1 MKENNQKGEKLI
13 YQLGWI
19 SILLAV
25 LIFRR
30 NLGVELMQFNGF
42 GLFDVPDAY
51 PADPVDWFTL
61 LRDSFFVGFALLE
74 GFDLLNYLI
83 VGLIFLGVYLVQNKF
98 YPLLSKIALT
108 TGWVGVL
115 IFWFTNQAFPML
127 RLSRQYY
134 SAAGEARQA
143 ALIEAGRSILE
154 AVNPEGISQ
163 IIGWHVSLALVLI
176 AGLIFS
182 VLMLKN
188 GVFTRWTGISGVLA
202 NGIGLLLFPLIPL
215 GPGIYW
221 IPPAFSAPFRIIW
234 YVLIAIK
241 FRQLAKQKDNNTEDQ
256 RNG

>member
-1 MKENNQKGEKLI
+1 MKENNQKGEKII
-13 YQLGWI
+13 YQLGGI
-19 SILLAV
+19 FILLAV
-25 LIFRR
+25 LFFRR

-42 GLFDVPDAY
+42 GLFDVPEAY
-51 PADPVDWFTL
+51 PANPVDWFAL
-61 LRDSFFVGFALLE
+61 LRDNFFIGFALLE

-83 VGLIFLGVYLVQNKF
+83 VGLMFLGLHFVEKNT
-98 YPLLSKIALT
+98 YPLISKITLAA
-108 TGWVGVL
+108 GWGGVL

-134 SAAGEARQA
+134 SATSEAQQA
-143 ALIEAGRSILE
+143 ALIEVGRGILE
-154 AVNPEGISQ
+154 AVNPEGISN
-163 IIGWHVSLALVLI
+163 IIGWHLSLALVLI

-221 IPPAFSAPFRIIW
+221 IPPTFSAPFRIIW

-241 FRQLAKQKDNNTEDQ
+241 FRQLAKRKLSEFG
-256 RNG
+256 R